1 MNEEVPCSSHPDAP
15 HSFMR
20 DASHNTGRYVCE
32 CEGWLPSSIYED
44 NGYQSRSDYLECLSE
59 DYNVPLDTVEALAN
73 LYGEVEMFDGLVTAL
88 QDIEGVC
95 E

>member
-1 MNEEVPCSSHPDAP
+1 MTDLYKE
-15 HSFMR
+15 
-20 DASHNTGRYVCE
+20 
-32 CEGWLPSSIYED
+32 
-44 NGYQSRSDYLECLSE
+44 NGYTSRSHYLKCLSE

-73 LYGEVEMFDGLVTAL
+73 LYGEVEDFDGLVTAL